1 MLGSCGRGRP
11 PGLQDFL
18 QVMEDVGTTARGW
31 GALGS
36 YGGGLVSRSLKLNR
50 LGQFFLMKIQTQI
63 LDIIE
68 FSMA

>member
-1 MLGSCGRGRP
+1 M
-11 PGLQDFL
+11 
-18 QVMEDVGTTARGW
+18 MEDVGTTARGW